1 MTKPASGLRS
11 GDGSTALANGEESTG
26 TTQGSG
32 RRTTKGA
39 RTRARLLAAART
51 VFERDGYFNAR
62 VVDIATEAGVGH
74 GTFYTYFDSKDD
86 VFVAV
91 AQLVTDSLFDVYQLP
106 RGLNAM
112 QRIQETNRRYVE
124 VYEQNAAILGLLDQV
139 APTSDRLREMR
150 MGIRRHFAE
159 RLESAIARMNE
170 RGRTKPPHLD
180 PFAAGIALGSM
191 VDQICYQWFVM
202 GEPFERDTMLE
213 TFDRIWIRA
222 LGLPEDDDSAAVTE
236 SGDSEAG

>member
-1 MTKPASGLRS
+1 MTKPAIGSRS
-11 GDGSTALANGEESTG
+11 DEGSTAPASEQESTG

-62 VVDIATEAGVGH
+62 VVDIATGAGVGH

-91 AQLVTDSLFDVYQLP
+91 AQMVTDSLFEVYQLP
-106 RGLNAM
+106 RGLNAI
-112 QRIQETNRRYVE
+112 QRIHETNRRYVE
-124 VYEQNAAILGLLDQV
+124 VYEQNAAMLGLLDQV

-170 RGRTKPPHLD
+170 RGLTTGPHLD

-202 GEPFERDTMLE
+202 GEPFDRDSMLE

-222 LGLPEDDDSAAVTE
+222 LGLPEDDDSAAVTQP
-236 SGDSEAG
+236 DPA

>member
-1 MTKPASGLRS
+1 MTKPATGARAD
-11 GDGSTALANGEESTG
+11 DGSAAQANGQGSTD
-26 TTQGSG
+26 SG

-51 VFERDGYFNAR
+51 VFERDGYFDAR

-74 GTFYTYFDSKDD
+74 GTFYTYFGSKDD

-91 AQLVTDSLFDVYQLP
+91 AQLVTDSLFEAYQLP
-106 RGLNAM
+106 RGLNAI
-112 QRIQETNRRYVE
+112 QRIHETNRRYVE
-124 VYEQNAAILGLLDQV
+124 LYEQNAAMLGLLDQV
-139 APTSDRLREMR
+139 APTSEGLREMR

-170 RGRTKPPHLD
+170 RGRTTQPHLD

-202 GEPFERDTMLE
+202 GEPFDRDTMLE

-222 LGLPEDDDSAAVTE
+222 LGLPENDESAAVAHDG
-236 SGDSEAG
+236 SGPA